1 MRFGYDIPD
10 SFWSLFRSVNREL
23 YIEALLK
30 ISEEYEYNNYFLSRE
45 VCIQVLSDWNADKR
59 LWLQREE
66 FESELD
72 VLETPPNRILNWLI
86 RTGWLKKLD
95 DFSTLTSNIVIPD
108 YAAIFLEAFEQL
120 VNPQM
125 KDTEIYI
132 QNVYATLFS
141 FQNDKRINL
150 GMLKTALI
158 NTKKLNKALQDLLH
172 NMDKFFGRLLK
183 QQSYGDVLAEHLEG
197 YVEEIVKKKY
207 HMLKTND
214 NFYLYKMDIKK
225 CLQEMREDAEWI
237 ERVRAKAR
245 AEGRDEKEDVLDI
258 LDAIERGFDDIEHR
272 IANMDKEHSKYV
284 RATVTRLNYMLSG
297 EADMKGMVVSLLKH
311 LEIDEKREER
321 LSQVAEKMNLLRLEV
336 LSEKS
341 LFRRK
346 KRRDFI
352 SRLEPDEDVQE
363 LTREEVL
370 RLNKIHTRYSKK
382 EIEEFLES
390 HMKDGSME
398 MRDVDIG
405 DDEAFEKLILAYDYC
420 TRKNSRY
427 QVIDREYKMLENGK
441 YRYPDLLFVRRKT

>member
-1 MRFGYDIPD
+1 M
-10 SFWSLFRSVNREL
+10 
-23 YIEALLK
+23 
-30 ISEEYEYNNYFLSRE
+30 
-45 VCIQVLSDWNADKR
+45 
-59 LWLQREE
+59 
-66 FESELD
+66 
-72 VLETPPNRILNWLI
+72 
-86 RTGWLKKLD
+86 
-95 DFSTLTSNIVIPD
+95 IPD

-427 QVIDREYKMLENGK
+427 QVIEREYKMLENGK

>member
-10 SFWSLFRSVNREL
+10 SFWSLFRSVNRDH

-59 LWLQREE
+59 IWLQREE

-86 RTGWLKKLD
+86 KTGWLKKLD

-108 YAAIFLEAFEQL
+108 YAAVFLDAFEQL

-125 KDTEIYI
+125 EDTEIYI

-197 YVEEIVKKKY
+197 YVAPDRQHGQRTFQICAR
-207 HMLKTND
+207 HSHKTQLHAQRRGR
-214 NFYLYKMDIKK
+214 Y
-225 CLQEMREDAEWI
+225 
-237 ERVRAKAR
+237 ERNGGQSFKALGNR
-245 AEGRDEKEDVLDI
+245 RKEGRTAFSGGGKNEP
-258 LDAIERGFDDIEHR
+258 
-272 IANMDKEHSKYV
+272 
-284 RATVTRLNYMLSG
+284 VT
-297 EADMKGMVVSLLKH
+297 
-311 LEIDEKREER
+311 
-321 LSQVAEKMNLLRLEV
+321 
-336 LSEKS
+336 
-341 LFRRK
+341 
-346 KRRDFI
+346 
-352 SRLEPDEDVQE
+352 SRSPV
-363 LTREEVL
+363 
-370 RLNKIHTRYSKK
+370 
-382 EIEEFLES
+382 
-390 HMKDGSME
+390 
-398 MRDVDIG
+398 
-405 DDEAFEKLILAYDYC
+405 
-420 TRKNSRY
+420 
-427 QVIDREYKMLENGK
+427 
-441 YRYPDLLFVRRKT
+441 

>member
-10 SFWSLFRSVNREL
+10 SFWSLFRSVNRDH

-108 YAAIFLEAFEQL
+108 YAAVFLDAFEQL

-125 KDTEIYI
+125 EDTEIYI

-245 AEGRDEKEDVLDI
+245 AEGRDEKEDALPKETFRTPNRPSQTAVTSISPRPADS
-258 LDAIERGFDDIEHR
+258 DARPR
-272 IANMDKEHSKYV
+272 TSV
-284 RATVTRLNYMLSG
+284 
-297 EADMKGMVVSLLKH
+297 
-311 LEIDEKREER
+311 
-321 LSQVAEKMNLLRLEV
+321 
-336 LSEKS
+336 
-341 LFRRK
+341 
-346 KRRDFI
+346 
-352 SRLEPDEDVQE
+352 
-363 LTREEVL
+363 VL
-370 RLNKIHTRYSKK
+370 RDT
-382 EIEEFLES
+382 
-390 HMKDGSME
+390 
-398 MRDVDIG
+398 V
-405 DDEAFEKLILAYDYC
+405 
-420 TRKNSRY
+420 
-427 QVIDREYKMLENGK
+427 
-441 YRYPDLLFVRRKT
+441 

>member
-10 SFWSLFRSVNREL
+10 SFWSLFRSVNRDH

-59 LWLQREE
+59 IWLQREE

-86 RTGWLKKLD
+86 KTGWLKKLD

-108 YAAIFLEAFEQL
+108 YAAVFLDAFEQL

-125 KDTEIYI
+125 EDTEIYI

-214 NFYLYKMDIKK
+214 ISISTKWILRNVFRK
-225 CLQEMREDAEWI
+225 CG
-237 ERVRAKAR
+237 K
-245 AEGRDEKEDVLDI
+245 
-258 LDAIERGFDDIEHR
+258 
-272 IANMDKEHSKYV
+272 
-284 RATVTRLNYMLSG
+284 TRSG
-297 EADMKGMVVSLLKH
+297 
-311 LEIDEKREER
+311 
-321 LSQVAEKMNLLRLEV
+321 
-336 LSEKS
+336 SESPGQGKS
-341 LFRRK
+341 
-346 KRRDFI
+346 
-352 SRLEPDEDVQE
+352 
-363 LTREEVL
+363 
-370 RLNKIHTRYSKK
+370 
-382 EIEEFLES
+382 
-390 HMKDGSME
+390 
-398 MRDVDIG
+398 
-405 DDEAFEKLILAYDYC
+405 
-420 TRKNSRY
+420 
-427 QVIDREYKMLENGK
+427 
-441 YRYPDLLFVRRKT
+441 

>member
-1 MRFGYDIPD
+1 
-10 SFWSLFRSVNREL
+10 
-23 YIEALLK
+23 
-30 ISEEYEYNNYFLSRE
+30 
-45 VCIQVLSDWNADKR
+45 
-59 LWLQREE
+59 
-66 FESELD
+66 
-72 VLETPPNRILNWLI
+72 
-86 RTGWLKKLD
+86 
-95 DFSTLTSNIVIPD
+95 
-108 YAAIFLEAFEQL
+108 
-120 VNPQM
+120 
-125 KDTEIYI
+125 
-132 QNVYATLFS
+132 
-141 FQNDKRINL
+141 
-150 GMLKTALI
+150 
-158 NTKKLNKALQDLLH
+158 
-172 NMDKFFGRLLK
+172 
-183 QQSYGDVLAEHLEG
+183 
-197 YVEEIVKKKY
+197 
-207 HMLKTND
+207 
-214 NFYLYKMDIKK
+214 
-225 CLQEMREDAEWI
+225 MREDAEWI

-427 QVIDREYKMLENGK
+427 QVIERENKMLENGK
-441 YRYPDLLFVRRKT
+441 YRYPDLLFVRRKS